1 MPINTDL
8 SQLVFRKS
16 IVTEKYTGGVEQFK
30 EDFEF
35 SVSNH

>member
-16 IVTEKYTGGVEQFK
+16 NIAEKYKGGVAQFK
-30 EDFEF
+30 E
-35 SVSNH
+35 V